1 MSWGITVPNMEVAAS
16 MKSRL
21 IVVLADV
28 KNETASEMMEFRS
41 DSLVDLDS
49 VLAIESFSPKSSE
62 SITSLE

>member
-1 MSWGITVPNMEVAAS
+1 